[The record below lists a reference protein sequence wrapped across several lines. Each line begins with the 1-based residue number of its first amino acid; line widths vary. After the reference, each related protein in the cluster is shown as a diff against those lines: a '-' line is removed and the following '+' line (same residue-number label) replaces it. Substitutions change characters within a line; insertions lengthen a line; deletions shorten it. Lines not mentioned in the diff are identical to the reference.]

1 MLQLLLIK
9 MLALGFEVISVSRS
23 EILLRFVLSIFVGG
37 LIGYER
43 EYQNRPAGFITHILV
58 CVGAAIIAIIQILI
72 VEDSINMMLT
82 YPQLSNALKAD
93 SSRLVSQVVSGVGFL
108 GAGSIIHNKGSVTG
122 LTTAATLWVVACIGI
137 AAGMGYY
144 FLSITSAIGV
154 YCVLVILKRVKFR
167 IQSKSTSKEH
177 QKENSI

>member
-1 MLQLLLIK
+1 MN
-9 MLALGFEVISVSRS
+9 RY

-58 CVGAAIIAIIQILI
+58 CVGASIIAMIQILI
-72 VEDSINMMLT
+72 VEDSIHMLLM
-82 YPQLSNALKAD
+82 YPNLASSLKVD
-93 SSRLVSQVVSGVGFL
+93 SGRLVSQVVSGVGFL
-108 GAGSIIHNKGSVTG
+108 GAGAILHNKGSVTG

-137 AAGMGYY
+137 AIGMGYY

-154 YCVLVILKRVKFR
+154 FCVLVILKKVKLR
-167 IQSKSTSKEH
+167 IQKKATYKQM
-177 QKENSI
+177 QKQNSQ

>member
-1 MLQLLLIK
+1 M
-9 MLALGFEVISVSRS
+9 SVNRY
-23 EILLRFVLSIFVGG
+23 EILLRFMLSIFVGG

-58 CVGAAIIAIIQILI
+58 CVGASIISIIQILI
-72 VEDSINMMLT
+72 VEDSINLVLM
-82 YPQLSNALKAD
+82 YPHISDSLKVD
-93 SSRLVSQVVSGVGFL
+93 SSRLISQVVSGVGFL

-137 AAGMGYY
+137 ATGMGYY

-167 IQSKSTSKEH
+167 IQNKSSNKEFR
-177 QKENSI
+177 KENSI